1 MRKLRLKEATQWPRV
16 TQARKPGGLTAGKKK
31 DPLQLWSVPQ
41 PGLCECQCLLENLL
55 KMKILGPRPG
65 GAAAVYWSCI
75 LMSSPSG
82 TVAGCLMLGAF
93 KKDQSLDSPHTSCLS
108 RGKSEKAGRL
118 PREGVGAP
126 AWARAWGAGGATPL
140 SSTPSPQPHPAER
153 ILLLGRL
160 SLSRGFESHC
170 GVGTESSRWG
180 CGHHLGHH
188 AHGCHPCCPSLLG
201 DSSLTP
207 GSSLH
212 SSSQSHSLSF
222 LWRQEVSTLRGA
234 GGIAECQQP
243 M

>member
-1 MRKLRLKEATQWPRV
+1 
-16 TQARKPGGLTAGKKK
+16 
-31 DPLQLWSVPQ
+31 
-41 PGLCECQCLLENLL
+41 
-55 KMKILGPRPG
+55 MKILGPRPG
-65 GAAAVYWSCI
+65 GDAAVYWSCI

-108 RGKSEKAGRL
+108 RGKWEKAGRL